1 LGWRILKDG
10 RYMLDLPR
18 ISAEEEAM
26 IEGAEHRFKE
36 AARTRDN
43 PRSKEES
50 QDILKGLL
58 HDQAREKS
66 IYLDSD
72 QAEYLSKIAA
82 LHIYGFA
89 FLDLLLADP
98 EIEEI
103 SIIGLDRPAY
113 IYRRN
118 SGWESVNASFTEESA
133 ISDVVNKMAR
143 GIGRHITVQNPRLD
157 AMLPD
162 GSRLHASLPPV
173 SAGEMTIRK
182 FREMPFSPP
191 ELVENRTLDAKALA
205 LLSLIMQGDNSVLIA
220 GNTASGKT
228 TTLNALFS
236 FVPAN
241 ERILITEETPEIN
254 IPHAHQLRLVAN
266 REMGISLKD
275 LVYDSLRMR
284 PDRMIVGEVRNR
296 EEAEALFDVMLA
308 GQARG
313 SYATFHA
320 QSASEALARLAS
332 FGIAKMDMRSID
344 CIVVQR
350 RMLLYDMRRRKAH
363 EVRRIVEIADVS
375 EEAVPVLL
383 HDQKTDRLLLKKNN
397 AFLKKLADRLGSSEA
412 EVRDELGRRERLFM
426 KMERKFSGFYA
437 AVQKDLYGIKVG
449 DDDEGEVKEGES
461 GARKRNGRKG

>member
-1 LGWRILKDG
+1 MALGWRILRDG
-10 RYMLDLPR
+10 KYRLELPR
-18 ISAEEEAM
+18 LSADEEKM
-26 IEGAEHRFKE
+26 IDAVEQRFKE
-36 AARTRDN
+36 AVRAKNPKTR
-43 PRSKEES
+43 EES
-50 QDILKGLL
+50 QVLLKKLL
-58 HDQAREKS
+58 HDHAYENS
-66 IYLDSD
+66 IYLESK
-72 QAEYLSKIAA
+72 QAEYLSKIAL

-89 FLDLLLADP
+89 FLDLLLTDP

-103 SIIGLDRPAY
+103 SVIGLEKPVY

-118 SGWESVNASFTEESA
+118 SGWESVNAAFTSEAA

-173 SAGEMTIRK
+173 SGCELTIRK

-191 ELVENRTLDAKALA
+191 ELVDSGTINMQALA

-228 TTLNALFS
+228 TTMNALFS
-236 FVPAN
+236 FVPEN
-241 ERILITEETPEIN
+241 ERVLITEETPEIN
-254 IPHAHQLRLVAN
+254 IPHSHQLRLVAN

-296 EEAEALFDVMLA
+296 EEAEALFDVILA

-320 QSASEALARLAS
+320 QSADEALGRLAS
-332 FGIAKMDMRSID
+332 FGISRTDMRSID

-350 RMLLYDMRRRKAH
+350 RMLLYDLKKRKTR
-363 EVRRIVEIADVS
+363 EVRRIVEIAEINDK
-375 EEAVPVLL
+375 ANPIFI
-383 HDQKTDRLLLKKNN
+383 HDPKKDQLV
-397 AFLKKLADRLGSSEA
+397 AKSLDSIIEKAAEKLGSTKA
-412 EVRDELGRRERLFM
+412 EIRDELRKRERSLGRM
-426 KMERKFSGFYA
+426 GRKFADFYA
-437 AVQKDLYGIKVG
+437 SVQKDFYGISTAS
-449 DDDEGEVKEGES
+449 KEEKNE
-461 GARKRNGRKG
+461 AD